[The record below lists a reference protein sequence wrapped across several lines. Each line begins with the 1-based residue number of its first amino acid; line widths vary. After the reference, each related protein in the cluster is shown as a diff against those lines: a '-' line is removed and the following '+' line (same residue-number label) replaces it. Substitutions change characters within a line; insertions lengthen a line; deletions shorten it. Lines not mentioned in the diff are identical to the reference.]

1 MNWKRLTASILLLT
15 VMLVGITGCET
26 LSPPTTSG
34 TPAATESSG
43 VLISQQSTGIW
54 VTGEGSVTVVPDIA
68 LLSLGVEAQTDTVA
82 VAQSQAATAMAAVEA
97 ELDRF
102 GIDDKDIKT
111 TQFSIFPVRRWSD
124 EKQQEVLIGY
134 RVVNT
139 VTVKV
144 REVDDAGGI
153 IDAVTA
159 AGGDFIRINSISF
172 TVDDPNAYKDEAREK
187 AMADAEAKASQ
198 LAKLGNVNLG
208 SPTYINES
216 GISVP
221 VTRPIYAEGAIAMP
235 APMAPPTAISPGEAE
250 IRLSVQVVYGI
261 R

>member
-1 MNWKRLTASILLLT
+1 MESR
-15 VMLVGITGCET
+15 GI
-26 LSPPTTSG
+26 
-34 TPAATESSG
+34 
-43 VLISQQSTGIW
+43 LISQQSTGIW
-54 VTGEGSVTVVPDIA
+54 VTGEGTVTVVPDIA

-102 GIDDKDIKT
+102 GVDDKDIKT
-111 TQFSIFPVRRWSD
+111 TQFSIYPVRRWSD

-144 REVDDAGGI
+144 RAVEDTGGI
-153 IDAVTA
+153 IDAVTT

-172 TVDDPNAYKDEAREK
+172 TVDDPDAYKEEAREK

-198 LAKLGNVNLG
+198 LARLGNVKLG

-216 GISVP
+216 GGYVSG
-221 VTRPIYAEGAIAMP
+221 TRPIYAESGMPMP
-235 APMAPPTAISPGEAE
+235 APAAPPTAISPGETE

-261 R
+261 Q